1 MSELNNIL
9 KNNNDKLPD
18 DKLLAYLEGRLSADE
33 QHELEQWLAEEGME
47 GDAIEGLQTLSAE
60 ETRKTVDSLN
70 YGLRKEINNKKRR
83 YKRIKDNRWSWLAI
97 IVILLMCVLAYIVIY
112 IVLKNKL

>member
-1 MSELNNIL
+1 VSELKDIL
-9 KNNNDKLPD
+9 KNNNGKLPD

-33 QHELEQWLAEEGME
+33 QRDVELWLAEESME
-47 GDAIEGLQTLSAE
+47 GDAIEGLQALSVH

-70 YGLRKEINNKKRR
+70 YGLKKEMHNKKRR
-83 YKRIKDNRWSWLAI
+83 HKQIKDNPWSWLAI

-112 IVLKNKL
+112 MVLKNKL